1 MKLFIKILSSIT
13 CLALLAIGGLYAF
26 TRLYDFPESQ
36 PFSGDQLYNPYL
48 GIAGVDPL
56 KCNWHAHTTAWGGL
70 TNGHD
75 SGPEMIAAYT
85 GRGYDITGIS
95 NYHDIDEHLKH
106 TNRLYMPNYEHGY
119 NVFKAHKLALNAAR
133 VSYLDFPLFQLPSH
147 KQHIL
152 ELLNDNGATPIIAH
166 PEFLHGHSL
175 YDLKHLV
182 NYSLLEVLNH
192 YRISDKSWDVALSAG
207 HPVYVNASDDTH
219 DLVKELTFQRFTMV
233 FSPEKS
239 VDAVLSAMTTGAAY
253 GVDAWAGQQ
262 SLFLVRSREIA
273 NGFVHYFQEPAG
285 RITVIGQDG
294 KVLQQTLNADSV
306 RYQFSPT
313 DTYAR
318 VFAEGKTSALYLNPV
333 FRYAGAAVPTNYAPA
348 LRVNY
353 FKTGIFRI
361 AVFLVCGGILWRWTL
376 IIKR

>member
-1 MKLFIKILSSIT
+1 MKLFIKISSSILS
-13 CLALLAIGGLYAF
+13 LALLAICVLYAF
-26 TRLYDFPESQ
+26 TRLYDFPVLP

-48 GIAGVDPL
+48 GIAGITPL
-56 KCNWHAHTTAWGGL
+56 KCNWHAHTTAWGGM
-70 TNGHD
+70 TNGRD
-75 SGPEMIAAYT
+75 SGPEVIAAYAA
-85 GRGYDITGIS
+85 RGYDIIGIS
-95 NYHDIDEHLKH
+95 NYHFIDEHLKG
-106 TNRLYMPNYEHGY
+106 TNRLYIPTYEHGY
-119 NVFKAHKLALNAAR
+119 NIFKAHKLALNARR

-147 KQHIL
+147 KQQIL
-152 ELLNDNGATPIIAH
+152 ELLNANGATPIIAH

-175 YDLKHLV
+175 YDLKYLV

-219 DLVKELTFQRFTMV
+219 DMVKELTFQRFTMV

-239 VDAVLSAMTTGAAY
+239 VAAVLSAMTTGAAY

-262 SLFLVRSREIA
+262 SLFLVGSRAIA

-294 KVLQQTLNADSV
+294 KVLQQTLDADSV

-333 FRYAGAAVPTNYAPA
+333 FRYAGSAVPTNYTAA

-353 FKTGIFRI
+353 FKTWLFRI
-361 AVFLVCGGILWRWTL
+361 AVFLVFCGILWRWII